1 MICFTSTVVS
11 NTTDLQRRGTNFW
24 DTLCIGVFL
33 LFFSSSG
40 DSGTEEVDSCTFEDI
55 VLDETNEGIY
65 LSLGE
70 IAIFLS
76 HLANQGIKIVIT
88 ELRSYYTSSS
98 EVSLTCGR

>member
-1 MICFTSTVVS
+1 MK
-11 NTTDLQRRGTNFW
+11 
-24 DTLCIGVFL
+24 FL

-40 DSGTEEVDSCTFEDI
+40 DSDTEEVDSCTFKDT

-65 LSLGE
+65 LRLEE

-98 EVSLTCGR
+98 EVSQTCGKYRV